1 MTYGGKKLVKNT
13 DYTVSYSKNTAIGQA
28 SVKITGKGLYKG
40 TKTVNFNIRPATVTK
55 LKVSSTGEKSVKLSW
70 KKVTGADS
78 YAIYRYDNTSK
89 KWQRIKTVKAV
100 SFTDS
105 GLARAKGYSYKVKAV
120 KKSGGK
126 EYISVSY
133 SKAVEA
139 VTKPAKASCTAKSA
153 GSGSIEV
160 SWKAVGGASGYEIY
174 SSSNGSDYVKSAKVG
189 GSQKS
194 AIVSG
199 FEPYSLRMVK
209 VRAYKTVNGKTS
221 YGAFSQAVM
230 VIVR

>member
-1 MTYGGKKLVKNT
+1 MFIELIDHSAIFFFLTIHIILSKL
-13 DYTVSYSKNTAIGQA
+13 
-28 SVKITGKGLYKG
+28 LRFF
-40 TKTVNFNIRPATVTK
+40 KTVFQQFKIHRRRKNINLK
-55 LKVSSTGEKSVKLSW
+55 L
-70 KKVTGADS
+70 
-78 YAIYRYDNTSK
+78 
-89 KWQRIKTVKAV
+89 
-100 SFTDS
+100 F

-120 KKSGGK
+120 KKTGGK
-126 EYISVSY
+126 EYISASY

-189 GSQKS
+189 GSKKS

-230 VIVR
+230 VIIR

>member
-1 MTYGGKKLVKNT
+1 MRYHGKL
-13 DYTVSYSKNTAIGQA
+13 
-28 SVKITGKGLYKG
+28 L
-40 TKTVNFNIRPATVTK
+40 
-55 LKVSSTGEKSVKLSW
+55 
-70 KKVTGADS
+70 
-78 YAIYRYDNTSK
+78 
-89 KWQRIKTVKAV
+89 
-100 SFTDS
+100 
-105 GLARAKGYSYKVKAV
+105 
-120 KKSGGK
+120 
-126 EYISVSY
+126 
-133 SKAVEA
+133 
-139 VTKPAKASCTAKSA
+139 
-153 GSGSIEV
+153 
-160 SWKAVGGASGYEIY
+160 GGASGYEIY